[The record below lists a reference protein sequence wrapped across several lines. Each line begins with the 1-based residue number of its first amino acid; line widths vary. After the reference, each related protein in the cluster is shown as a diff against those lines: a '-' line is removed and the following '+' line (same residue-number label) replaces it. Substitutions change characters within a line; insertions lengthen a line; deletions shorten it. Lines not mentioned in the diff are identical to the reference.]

1 MQNKPVLPVSI
12 IQIVFKYLPLSDK
25 MRLLI
30 CGTTGIR
37 NLILSCSATAN
48 PDDVC
53 AFVNQLLAKC
63 RIIDSERV
71 LRWVI
76 TMSTGPT
83 SIKCIEVYLRI
94 AQSSICRS
102 PKLYSTYQ
110 EAFNSFIA
118 KSKKECYNVY
128 ELKLCVNTGASV
140 LQPRKTISTESI
152 REISR
157 FLTGERQIN
166 HQTCGSPFN
175 LGTIQPVQADIPAV
189 EQMGPR
195 AAVEQMGPRAAV
207 EQMGPRAAVEGSVN
221 SGATFLLAYFL
232 YKNAQVDASLKL
244 IVQIESRNLQNP
256 LTAWLRALIC
266 HYHTHEFDQ
275 AVSLYLTAIRRS
287 PDFAYPYYSLGT
299 LLNEC
304 GPGYILY
311 ANLLYSKCMQIDPN
325 NHCALL
331 NTAVIESN
339 NIEKISTLYRVI
351 AIYPTE
357 TYTWH
362 VLIRAILSR
371 KPLLESDKIEVLE
384 LQKKLNKVIEY

>member
-1 MQNKPVLPVSI
+1 MTPP
-12 IQIVFKYLPLSDK
+12 
-25 MRLLI
+25 
-30 CGTTGIR
+30 
-37 NLILSCSATAN
+37 
-48 PDDVC
+48 
-53 AFVNQLLAKC
+53 
-63 RIIDSERV
+63 
-71 LRWVI
+71 
-76 TMSTGPT
+76 
-83 SIKCIEVYLRI
+83 
-94 AQSSICRS
+94 
-102 PKLYSTYQ
+102 
-110 EAFNSFIA
+110 
-118 KSKKECYNVY
+118 
-128 ELKLCVNTGASV
+128 
-140 LQPRKTISTESI
+140 
-152 REISR
+152 
-157 FLTGERQIN
+157 IN
-166 HQTCGSPFN
+166 
-175 LGTIQPVQADIPAV
+175 DIPVV

-195 AAVEQMGPRAAV
+195 AAVMGPRAAVEEQMGPRAAV
-207 EQMGPRAAVEGSVN
+207 MGPRAAVECSVN

-244 IVQIESRNLQNP
+244 IVQIESRNPQNP

-339 NIEKISTLYRVI
+339 NIKKISTLYRVI